1 MTASASSSRSVG
13 LAQQWTRSCSPWAA
27 ASPGQRIV
35 TRCHVRRNTGL
46 NYDGLLPP
54 HSKEAVRQ
62 YNLRPPQAAG
72 MRVVQITDLHLFSDR
87 EGSLPEHPG
96 RPTHAS
102 LAAVLDHIEA
112 HAGNF
117 DALVVSGDIA
127 ANSGC
132 EPLDELAYSHL
143 REELGRRGGA
153 ALLARTHVIPGN
165 HDCRASLLKHFPTC
179 QADQMGSKTEVS
191 FAASV
196 AAASGSEEWRLVGLD
211 SGGKEE
217 RPEIGPSQLQ
227 RLRDELDDPRHQGKA
242 TLLFMHHPPVAVG
255 AYYDTPHSADPVS
268 AVDYTPWQ
276 TPTDT
281 PSDADALATAA
292 AGGRVKAIV
301 CGHVHWEGTGQLGG
315 MPVLSSPATCCQ
327 YMAKAGDHD
336 AWMVTAHPPG
346 YRVIE
351 SVAGEPGRLNSR
363 VVWVTT
369 DEETAERRQQ
379 EPPPQQ
385 QAQQELQQV
394 HVRSTASCSRSTSA

>member
-1 MTASASSSRSVG
+1 
-13 LAQQWTRSCSPWAA
+13 
-27 ASPGQRIV
+27 
-35 TRCHVRRNTGL
+35 
-46 NYDGLLPP
+46 
-54 HSKEAVRQ
+54 
-62 YNLRPPQAAG
+62 
-72 MRVVQITDLHLFSDR
+72 MRVIQITDLHLFSDR
-87 EGSLPEHPG
+87 EESLPEHPG

-112 HAGNF
+112 HAGDF

-143 REELGRRGGA
+143 RKELERRGGA

-165 HDCRASLLKHFPTC
+165 HDCRASLLKHFPAC
-179 QADQMGSKTEVS
+179 QADQMGPKTEVS

-211 SGGKEE
+211 SGGKKE
-217 RPEIGPSQLQ
+217 RPEIGPSQMQ
-227 RLRDELDDPRHQGKA
+227 RLREELDNSRHQGKP

-255 AYYDTPHSADPVS
+255 AYFDTPHPADPVS
-268 AVDYTPWQ
+268 VLDYTPWQ
-276 TPTDT
+276 TPTDI
-281 PSDADALATAA
+281 PSNPEALAAAAA

-315 MPVLSSPATCCQ
+315 TPVLTSPATCCQ
-327 YMAKAGDHD
+327 YMAKAKDHD

-351 SVAGEPGRLNSR
+351 SVAGEPGRVQSR
-363 VVWVTT
+363 VVWVT
-369 DEETAERRQQ
+369 DEWAEMREEPQEQVQDYEQEHERRR
-379 EPPPQQ
+379 E
-385 QAQQELQQV
+385 V
-394 HVRSTASCSRSTSA
+394 HQLVS